1 MLLGEVVRRELR
13 REISRRSKVVV
24 DDVQYHAHS
33 ELVRAVHKAAQVVRR
48 SVKLR
53 RRVPTHP
60 VVTPSELARECID
73 GHQLNER
80 DSQVT
85 QMRQLLNCG
94 APSSLRRER
103 PDVKFVDD
111 LAQQLRS
118 RPVIVCPIEAAMIDN
133 LRRPK
138 NTLRLKIRARVRII
152 FALAIQ
158 LIKVKSTVTNV
169 RNMRRIEPVCLADK
183 WNFKTFASS

>member
-85 QMRQLLNCG
+85 QMRQVLNRG
-94 APSSLRRER
+94 APSSFRRER
-103 PDVKFVDD
+103 PDVKFVNN
-111 LAQQLRS
+111 LAQEFRS
-118 RPVIVCPIEAAMIDN
+118 RPVIVSPIKSTMIDN

-138 NTLRLKIRARVRII
+138 NTLRLKVRSRIRIVSAV
-152 FALAIQ
+152 AIQ
-158 LIKVKSTVTNV
+158 L
-169 RNMRRIEPVCLADK
+169 
-183 WNFKTFASS
+183 